1 MIRHS
6 VFRRLPLFVAFS
18 LSLGVLAAAAQ
29 VAPQGQKPIVSQPA
43 KPQVDTDT
51 PLARADDFLRK
62 GSFDQA
68 IAGYNEVLKSD
79 PQLGAAYA
87 GIVRSYLKQDNVHNA
102 AEWLAKGLQT
112 NSEDPRLKEA
122 QGELL
127 FRQGSIVESEHIFVQ
142 LINSGKAPAR
152 AYLGLARISSVTAL
166 YAREHRLL
174 LRAHELDS
182 GDPDIQRAWMR
193 SLPRADRVKALEA
206 HLAETRGDDAETP
219 RSTGGNLEMLK
230 ARQEAS
236 DATCHMAS
244 DVSATETDLRPL
256 LRDASHLRGLGL
268 PVILNGEKSILM
280 LDTGAGGILINSR
293 LAERAGLKR
302 LSDIHIGGI
311 GDQGLAKGYRAFAQ
325 SIRIGKLE
333 FRNCPVEVVDKRSV
347 VEQEEGLIGADV
359 FERFLIE
366 IDFPKRKL
374 NLSPLPP
381 RPGELPAKPSLAID
395 EEKSSSESDSN
406 AAGSAGQVSTPP
418 APRYFDRSIGPEMKT
433 YTPVLRFGHMLLVP
447 TKINDVP
454 GKLFLID
461 SGAFNNMITPDA
473 AREVTKVHAKE
484 DMTVKGVS
492 GKVNKLYDTGTV
504 VLEFGGL
511 LQKNVDMGA
520 FDFSNTSRA
529 IGTEVSGTIGFPVL
543 NLLKLRIDY
552 RDALVEFEYVDN
564 PWLR

>member
-79 PQLGAAYA
+79 PQSGAAYA
-87 GIVRSYLKQDNVHNA
+87 GIVRCYLKQDNVHNA
-102 AEWLAKGLQT
+102 AEWLAKGLQA

-122 QGELL
+122 EGELL

-152 AYLGLARISSVTAL
+152 AYLGLARISSATAL

-174 LRAHELDS
+174 LRAHELDP
-182 GDPDIQRAWMR
+182 GDPDIQRVWLR

-206 HLAETRGDDAETP
+206 DLAETRGDDAETTH
-219 RSTGGNLEMLK
+219 SIGGNLEMLK
-230 ARQEAS
+230 ARQAAS
-236 DATCHMAS
+236 DATCHMVS

-268 PVILNGEKSILM
+268 PVVVNGQKSTLKF
-280 LDTGAGGILINSR
+280 DTGAGGILIHSG

-302 LSDIHIGGI
+302 LSDTHIGGI
-311 GDQGLAKGYRAFAQ
+311 GDQGLAKGYRAVAQ

-333 FRNCPVEVVDKRSV
+333 FLNCVVEVVDKRSV
-347 VEQEEGLIGADV
+347 VEEEEGLIGADV

-366 IDFPKRKL
+366 IDFPNRKL

-395 EEKSSSESDSN
+395 EEKSSSESDPNPANSP
-406 AAGSAGQVSTPP
+406 ASTPP
-418 APRYFDRSIGPEMKT
+418 APRYFDRFIGPEMKT

-447 TKINDVP
+447 TKINGVSL
-454 GKLFLID
+454 KLFLID
-461 SGAFNNMITPDA
+461 SGAFNNLITPDA
-473 AREVTKVHAKE
+473 AREVTKVHEKD

-520 FDFSNTSRA
+520 FDFSNISRSV
-529 IGTEVSGTIGFPVL
+529 GTEISGTIGFPVFL
-543 NLLKLRIDY
+543 FLKLRIDY
-552 RDALVEFEYVDN
+552 RDALVDFELVPN
-564 PWLR
+564 PWVR

>member
-1 MIRHS
+1 MQPP
-6 VFRRLPLFVAFS
+6 VLLRLLLFAVLFQFV
-18 LSLGVLAAAAQ
+18 GQLAASPQAASPETLPINPQ
-29 VAPQGQKPIVSQPA
+29 VPIPQGV
-43 KPQVDTDT
+43 TDT

-79 PQLGAAYA
+79 PQSGAAYA
-87 GIVRSYLKQDNVHNA
+87 GIIRCYLKQDNVHNA

-112 NSEDPRLKEA
+112 NSEDPGLKEA

-152 AYLGLARISSVTAL
+152 AYLGLARISSATAL

-174 LRAHELDS
+174 LRAHELDPN
-182 GDPDIQRAWMR
+182 DPDIQRAWMR

-206 HLAETRGDDAETP
+206 HLAETRGDDAETTH
-219 RSTGGNLEMLK
+219 SIGGNLEMLK
-230 ARQEAS
+230 ARQAAS
-236 DATCHMAS
+236 DATCHMVS

-268 PVILNGEKSILM
+268 PVVVNGQKSTLL
-280 LDTGAGGILINSR
+280 LDTGAGGILIHSG

-302 LSDIHIGGI
+302 LSDTHIGGI
-311 GDQGLAKGYRAFAQ
+311 GDQGLAKGYRAVAQ

-333 FRNCPVEVVDKRSV
+333 FLNCVVEVVDKRSV
-347 VEQEEGLIGADV
+347 VEEEEGLIGADV

-395 EEKSSSESDSN
+395 EEKSSSESDPNPANSP
-406 AAGSAGQVSTPP
+406 ASPPP
-418 APRYFDRSIGPEMKT
+418 APRYFDRFIGPEMKT

-447 TKINDVP
+447 TKINDVSA
-454 GKLFLID
+454 KLFLID
-461 SGAFNNMITPDA
+461 SGAFDNTITPDA

-511 LQKNVDMGA
+511 RQKNIDMVA
-520 FDFSNTSRA
+520 FDFSNISRSL
-529 IGTEVSGTIGFPVL
+529 GTELSGTIGFRVL
-543 NLLKLRIDY
+543 NLLRLKIDY
-552 RDALVEFEYVDN
+552 RDALVGFEYVPN
-564 PWLR
+564 PWLH